1 MSLGKS
7 ATPIGKVRGIGSAR
21 EGGEHWR
28 REKVISAALVLLSV
42 WLVASLLLLPSLD
55 RRTLLDWLGGA
66 SGAVPMALFI
76 ILTFQHAID
85 GMKVVVDDYVHEEA
99 NNFALNTLI
108 KFAGIGGAAWALFA
122 LAKIAFG
129 AQA

>member
-66 SGAVPMALFI
+66 SGAVPMALFL